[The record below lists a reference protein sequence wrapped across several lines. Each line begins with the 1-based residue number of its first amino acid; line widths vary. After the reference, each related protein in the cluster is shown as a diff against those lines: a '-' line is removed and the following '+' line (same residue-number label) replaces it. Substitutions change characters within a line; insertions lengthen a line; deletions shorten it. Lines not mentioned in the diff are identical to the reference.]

1 MWSILKIREN
11 LGSSKKSCKMK
22 ASFKPRARLLKLLG
36 DQLIGTPQLAIFE
49 LVKNSYDADADKVE
63 IIITNPEDPEKA
75 TIEITDFGGEGMD
88 MDTII
93 NVWLEPGADHKEKKR
108 NAGEVT
114 KKHRRLPLGEKG
126 VGRFAVH
133 KLGQKINLVT
143 KAKRSP
149 EISLSID
156 WNSLDNF
163 KYIEDTEI
171 EIVENEDPTYFTNG
185 NTGTRI
191 VISHLNAPLKDTDV
205 RNLYRNI
212 QSIKSPFE
220 YSEFKLSKDSPTFDV
235 VLEVPEHP
243 EWIKDLY
250 EMKNIISQA
259 LFKFTFFIENGK
271 WSWFYEYNP
280 NEGLKKEFKAEPR
293 QISAEDEFLEFKN
306 KSTKA
311 IYLENPK
318 QFCSDIGPV
327 LGEIYVFDFDS
338 EVKKFYS
345 ETNAVK
351 RFLSENKGIR
361 IYRDNIRVYNYGEPH
376 DDWLSLDHRRV
387 QSISQG
393 LNRSITVG
401 AISLDLSHTPNL
413 VEKTN
418 REGFIENDSFE
429 KLREVVESCIGKLEV
444 LRHTDKSRLRELTK
458 SDAKSSITQIEN
470 PLEELKKIA
479 HDKGLDDVLLPTINR
494 VEKGYNEMRDIMLKS
509 GMAGLNMS
517 MAFHEIHRGIKDTK
531 KIVESEKDKAIIL
544 KQFER
549 FELLLDTYA
558 NLLKDE
564 KSQKFSLKELLQGNY
579 DLAEL
584 RFDMHKVICSCP
596 VLAGDQPN
604 YTVKIPPQLVTSAVN
619 NLIDNAIYWLDQ
631 RWGNEPEKKYLY
643 IGVSEEFDKGPAIIV
658 ADNGPGW
665 KNISPEEVV
674 KPFMT
679 TKSGGMGI
687 GLYYTNTVMEMLG
700 GELAIL
706 NPEDVDIPG
715 HADGAVAALIFN
727 GGQPCKK

>member
-235 VLEVPEHP
+235 VLEVP
-243 EWIKDLY
+243 
-250 EMKNIISQA
+250 
-259 LFKFTFFIENGK
+259 
-271 WSWFYEYNP
+271 
-280 NEGLKKEFKAEPR
+280 
-293 QISAEDEFLEFKN
+293 
-306 KSTKA
+306 
-311 IYLENPK
+311 
-318 QFCSDIGPV
+318 
-327 LGEIYVFDFDS
+327 
-338 EVKKFYS
+338 
-345 ETNAVK
+345 
-351 RFLSENKGIR
+351 
-361 IYRDNIRVYNYGEPH
+361 
-376 DDWLSLDHRRV
+376 
-387 QSISQG
+387 
-393 LNRSITVG
+393 
-401 AISLDLSHTPNL
+401 
-413 VEKTN
+413 
-418 REGFIENDSFE
+418 
-429 KLREVVESCIGKLEV
+429 
-444 LRHTDKSRLRELTK
+444 
-458 SDAKSSITQIEN
+458 
-470 PLEELKKIA
+470 
-479 HDKGLDDVLLPTINR
+479 
-494 VEKGYNEMRDIMLKS
+494 
-509 GMAGLNMS
+509 
-517 MAFHEIHRGIKDTK
+517 
-531 KIVESEKDKAIIL
+531 
-544 KQFER
+544 
-549 FELLLDTYA
+549 
-558 NLLKDE
+558 
-564 KSQKFSLKELLQGNY
+564 
-579 DLAEL
+579 
-584 RFDMHKVICSCP
+584 
-596 VLAGDQPN
+596 
-604 YTVKIPPQLVTSAVN
+604 
-619 NLIDNAIYWLDQ
+619 
-631 RWGNEPEKKYLY
+631 
-643 IGVSEEFDKGPAIIV
+643 
-658 ADNGPGW
+658 
-665 KNISPEEVV
+665 
-674 KPFMT
+674 
-679 TKSGGMGI
+679 
-687 GLYYTNTVMEMLG
+687 
-700 GELAIL
+700 
-706 NPEDVDIPG
+706 
-715 HADGAVAALIFN
+715 
-727 GGQPCKK
+727 

>member
-1 MWSILKIREN
+1 
-11 LGSSKKSCKMK
+11 MK

-63 IIITNPEDPEKA
+63 IIIKNPENPEKA

-88 MDTII
+88 MDTIT

-108 NAGEVT
+108 DAGEVT
-114 KKHRRLPLGEKG
+114 KKHKRLPLGEKG

-133 KLGQKINLVT
+133 KLGKKIQLIT
-143 KAKRSP
+143 KAKNSP

-156 WNSLDNF
+156 WKSLDNF

-171 EIVENEDPTYFTNG
+171 EILENTKPTYFNDG
-185 NTGTRI
+185 DTGTRI
-191 VISHLNAPLKDTDV
+191 IISQLNAPLKDTDV

-220 YSEFKLSKDSPTFDV
+220 YSEFKLSKETPTFEV
-235 VLEVPEHP
+235 ILEVPEHP

-280 NEGLKKEFKAEPR
+280 NEGLKKEFKAEHR
-293 QISAEDEFLEFKN
+293 KISAEDEFLEFKN

-311 IYLENPK
+311 MYLENPRE
-318 QFCSDIGPV
+318 FCLDIGPI

-338 EVKKFYS
+338 EVKKFYN

-351 RFLSENKGIR
+351 KFLSENKGIR
-361 IYRDNIRVYNYGEPH
+361 IYRDGIRVYNYGEPH

-401 AISLDLSHTPNL
+401 AISLDLSQTPNL
-413 VEKTN
+413 IEKTN
-418 REGFIENDSFE
+418 REGFIENESFE

-479 HDKGLDDVLLPTINR
+479 HEKGLDDVLLPTIRR

-564 KSQKFSLKELLQGNY
+564 KPQNYSLKELLQGNY

-584 RFDMHKVICSCP
+584 RFEMHKVICSCP
-596 VLAGDQPN
+596 VLVGDQPN
-604 YTVKIPPQLVTSAVN
+604 YVVKIPPQLVTSAVN

-631 RWGNEPEKKYLY
+631 RWGNEVGKKYLY
-643 IGVSEEFDKGPAIIV
+643 IGISEEFDKGPAIIV

-706 NPEDVDIPG
+706 NPADVDIPDQ
-715 HADGAVAALIFN
+715 ADGAVAALIFN